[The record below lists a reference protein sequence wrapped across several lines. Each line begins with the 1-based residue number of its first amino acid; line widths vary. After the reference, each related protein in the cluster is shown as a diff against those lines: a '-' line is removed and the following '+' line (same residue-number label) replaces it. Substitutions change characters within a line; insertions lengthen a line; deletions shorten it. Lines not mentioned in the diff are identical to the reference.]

1 MRSGK
6 AVFLILLFFTFAPWA
21 RGQSFFPT
29 EFELDSFQQSYRYVD
44 IRNLDV
50 SGLLK
55 EVGHPHPGLSE
66 EDTSLLIRRNVSY
79 IIFHKLNRDRLFI
92 APDGQYIVDRA
103 TEIYESLNRIEE
115 LISEGKVL
123 SARELKGPEHLKI
136 LRELRNT
143 ARTLRKKFK
152 QYFIE
157 LRNADYEFQIRPQEN
172 SRQVM
177 SDYLEEC
184 RKVNTQLKFSL
195 DRFFCNLTPGVVTVN
210 DYNSYSVALLSHSLE
225 VMSDSFAQSLG
236 N

>member
-6 AVFLILLFFTFAPWA
+6 AVLLILLFFTFAPWA

-66 EDTSLLIRRNVSY
+66 EDTSLLISRNVSY

-103 TEIYESLNRIEE
+103 TEIFEFLNRIEE
-115 LISEGKVL
+115 LINEGRAL
-123 SARELKGPEHLKI
+123 SAR
-136 LRELRNT
+136 
-143 ARTLRKKFK
+143 
-152 QYFIE
+152 
-157 LRNADYEFQIRPQEN
+157 
-172 SRQVM
+172 V
-177 SDYLEEC
+177 
-184 RKVNTQLKFSL
+184 
-195 DRFFCNLTPGVVTVN
+195 
-210 DYNSYSVALLSHSLE
+210 
-225 VMSDSFAQSLG
+225 
-236 N
+236 